1 MKESSLPE
9 NSNFISTSH
18 KVVDESKKQFK
29 TNELDHTSTN
39 SQKNLVNKIP
49 ISDNQQTVLSIG
61 MFDRRINRIGF
72 LLGFIYSLVPFFVAS
87 ILELSTR
94 SINLSTSFLA
104 SAVNGIAVILGL
116 ISIIVFIPISISLF
130 MRRLHDINKS
140 GGYAFLLLV
149 PIIGQLLF
157 LFLVFVPGDKQS
169 NIFGMPV
176 HSSNYWSN
184 GTFRGAFQNVLR
196 GAFCLEIGFVPAA
209 SVRL

>member
-157 LFLVFVPGDKQS
+157 LFLVFVPGNKQS

-176 HSSNYWSN
+176 HSSNYWV
-184 GTFRGAFQNVLR
+184 T
-196 GAFCLEIGFVPAA
+196 IGFKKPKL
-209 SVRL
+209 SQ